1 MAFFILRIEEDRT
14 TMKKTRL
21 DIDRVAFIGR
31 TYDEYMRMFALEDS
45 LLRQCPVLDCPAG
58 AASFAAEAGRHG
70 SDVVACD
77 ILYDLPPDELIRKGE
92 RDIKLIHDKVGEVS
106 HLYVWNYYK
115 NREDLISMRKKALAL
130 FAEDLKGG
138 IAQGR
143 YVKASLPRLPFAD
156 DTFSLVLSGHFLFL
170 YGAMLDLDFHKAC
183 LTELMRVSSGEVRI
197 FPLSELDLRPYR
209 HLDKILLFLDSEGVD
224 TEIVKVP
231 FEFQRGANRMMKL
244 RRRSTR

>member
-1 MAFFILRIEEDRT
+1 
-14 TMKKTRL
+14 MKKARL

-31 TYDEYMRMFALEDS
+31 TYDEYMRMFALEEP
-45 LLRQCPVLDCPAG
+45 LLKQGPVLDCPAG
-58 AASFAAEAGRHG
+58 AASFAAEAVQSGF
-70 SDVVACD
+70 DILACD
-77 ILYDLPPDELIRKGE
+77 ILYDLPRKELIAKGE
-92 RDIKLIHDKVGEVS
+92 RDIRLIYDKIGEVP
-106 HLYVWNYYK
+106 HLYVWDYYK
-115 NREDLISMRKKALAL
+115 NRDDLISMRKKALAL

-156 DTFSLVLSGHFLFL
+156 GTFSLVLSGHFLFL
-170 YGAMLDLDFHKAC
+170 YGDMLDLDFHKAC

-209 HLDKILLFLDSEGVD
+209 HLDEILSFLASEGVD

-231 FEFQRGANRMMKL
+231 FEFQRGANRMLRMRH
-244 RRRSTR
+244 RRRD